1 MNRIQEF
8 LEQFNA
14 ISKSPGAQLD
24 RYLSDG
30 QKMIGCFP
38 YYVPEE
44 LIYAAGMIPFGIWG
58 ATGIIKAAKEYFATF
73 YCTIA
78 QMGLEL
84 SLNGALKGLSGV
96 IVPSMCDTLR
106 PFSQNFRVA
115 NPDLPFLFLS
125 HPQNRR
131 VDCGIAYTVSEYTG
145 LKNKLETIS
154 GVTVTNGR
162 LSDAIRLCNAGRA
175 ARRAFVKLAGAH
187 PDVVSAKARA
197 TVLKSSYFMAKP
209 EYTAMLCMLNEEL
222 AKLPPCDWKGVK
234 VVASGIINDNPD
246 LLDIFDQ
253 NKIAIAADDVAHE
266 SRSFRLDVSET
277 GDPMTAL
284 ANQFAMQDYD
294 PLLYDP
300 EINKRPAHVVKLVEE
315 SGAKGVIILMMQ
327 FCDPEEIE
335 YPSLKKGLDEAGIP
349 SIIVGFDQQMK
360 DFGQAR
366 TAIQAF
372 AEQLSI

>member
-1 MNRIQEF
+1 MKMIQEF
-8 LEQFNA
+8 LEQFDA
-14 ISKSPGAQLD
+14 ISGSPRAQLD

-58 ATGIIKAAKEYFATF
+58 ATGTVKVAKEYFAAF

-96 IVPSMCDTLR
+96 IIPSLCDTLR
-106 PFSQNFRVA
+106 PLTQNFRVA
-115 NPDLPFLFLS
+115 NPDLPFLFMA

-131 VDCGIAYTVSEYTG
+131 TDFGITYTVSEYTG
-145 LKNKLETIS
+145 LKNKLEEIS
-154 GVTVTNGR
+154 GVTVTNEK
-162 LSDAIRLCNAGRA
+162 LSKAIRLCNAGRA
-175 ARRAFVKLAGAH
+175 ARREFVKLAGAH
-187 PDVVSAKARA
+187 PDIVSAKARA
-197 TVLKSSYFMAKP
+197 AVLKSSYFMAKP
-209 EYTAMLCMLNEEL
+209 EYTAMLCMLNKGL
-222 AKLPPCDWKGVK
+222 TKLPPCDWKGIK
-234 VVASGIINDNPD
+234 VVVSGIINDNPD
-246 LLDIFDQ
+246 FLDIFDQ

-266 SRSFRLDVSET
+266 SRSFRLNVSET

-300 EINKRPAHVVKLVEE
+300 EINKRPGHVVKLLRE
-315 SGAKGVIILMMQ
+315 SGAKGVVILMMQ

-349 SIIVGFDQQMK
+349 SVIVGFDQQMR

-372 AEQLSI
+372 AEQLLI